1 MRISD
6 WSSDVCSSDLTPA
19 ADLLAMYETGNGSIR
34 ARATFA
40 REGANIVITALP
52 YQVSPSKVI
61 EQIAAQMRA
70 RKLPWLEDI
79 RDESDHAN
87 AVRVVLIPRRNR
99 VDATQLIRHLFAT
112 TALARSYRVNLNI
125 IGPYGRPP
133 DRHTK
138 TNQST

>member
-1 MRISD
+1 
-6 WSSDVCSSDLTPA
+6 
-19 ADLLAMYETGNGSIR
+19 MYETGNGSIR

-70 RKLPWLEDI
+70 KKLPWLEDI

-87 AVRVVLIPRRNR
+87 AVRVVLIPRSNR
-99 VDATQLIRHLFAT
+99 VDATQLMGHLFAT
-112 TALARSYRVNLNI
+112 TDLERSYRVNLNI
-125 IGPYGRPP
+125 IGRSEEHPSELQSLMRISYAVFCLKK
-133 DRHTK
+133 TK
-138 TNQST
+138 T